1 MMAEK
6 DRSNMKGGTV
16 GKRKAKRDK
25 TYIKK
30 CGRENLHTL
39 ATSAASPSA
48 HVNSSSRN
56 EDCSLPPQAQGHR
69 CPTFGTVRLRPAP
82 SGKRGP
88 SASVPERRR
97 LPSSGAES
105 WRTAPSAI
113 ELERRP
119 SLDRQQLVA
128 QCMHSGRP
136 ACIVGDDGGALPEV
150 SSSSCLREGEGSGP
164 FFSHCHAR
172 VLRSTEIARDG
183 GAAAEGS
190 RRSRGGLVGTGPRGP
205 GGRSLA
211 RTLVMGLAGSSRCST
226 SRPIS
231 VRGRYPVVGLLSR
244 KRLDYSRVLRR
255 PN

>member
-1 MMAEK
+1 MRTALSLRRLRGTGAL
-6 DRSNMKGGTV
+6 RS
-16 GKRKAKRDK
+16 A
-25 TYIKK
+25 
-30 CGRENLHTL
+30 
-39 ATSAASPSA
+39 PSG
-48 HVNSSSRN
+48 S
-56 EDCSLPPQAQGHR
+56 
-69 CPTFGTVRLRPAP
+69 VRLRPGSVAHRRACPSAGVYRRAAP
-82 SGKRGP
+82 SPGELHRAR
-88 SASVPERRR
+88 S
-97 LPSSGAES
+97 
-105 WRTAPSAI
+105 I